1 MNELSLIQSIFL
13 FQIVGYAILRIF
25 FKPDIGR
32 RLYCGVFAFN
42 GPSDLSKALCHLVLN
57 NIKILG
63 MYNDDRGGDNAGI
76 VINNEVLRTIG
87 TEYKFKTLLER
98 NHIEVLDPAISTI
111 IIGHSRKGSVGG
123 KGHENA
129 HPFEIYEDKKNPS
142 PDWYMTGVHNGTIEN
157 WQDLLKNHVLDEK
170 EFKNDSKTMLKIIAR
185 QRKLKK
191 VKKYNVLEKYKGNG
205 VFIWYFRDEPDT
217 MYVFKGAHK
226 KYKTATKADEERPLF
241 FYECPITQGIY
252 FSSIK
257 DSLIAI
263 SADRELVKDLATNT
277 VFKFR
282 QGKLVTKD
290 SINIDREDV
299 YEFESAASSS
309 AYGYG
314 DEEYMGYWEGGFGPA
329 VRPGTQKQIGFKD
342 YTEQNQHAMAKLAA
356 KARAQEL
363 INKTLPS
370 DSSSVC
376 TVPVLPITS
385 SIKREGKTIILGAED
400 VPLKN
405 IANYKDKIYRE
416 HGLYKFGGELLNGE
430 YIINMKTNEIHSSS
444 KKNLLEQAHIF
455 EARYFYEGYML
466 KSKAALIDLQ
476 ELDKND
482 PKWKVDKAGYIM
494 SKYCSY
500 PVPTTDGKM
509 YYLNLNKAQGY
520 FEGIPY
526 SEGKVYDYKDGK
538 LIEVRKV
545 VETTSQE
552 SSFPPQEIDYGP
564 IVGPKTKIIDLHCPN
579 YSRDN
584 DRDITDPDGTTP
596 TPPKLTEEQIADQ
609 LKKNQEEDSRQEE
622 LSVIDSLEQE
632 ILEGWH
638 DLKEKIEEQMYNMD
652 PFVKEGSLKKLDFL
666 SGSLFDWGIDCIEGG
681 VVGTPKDL
689 SPHYKLD
696 DKGKLTYTN
705 VSKMRFF

>member
-1 MNELSLIQSIFL
+1 MNELSLINSILL

-42 GPSDLSKALCHLVLN
+42 GPTNLSKALCHLVLN

-63 MYNDDRGGDNAGI
+63 MYNDERGGDNAGI

-98 NHIEVLDPAISTI
+98 NHIDVLDPAISTI
-111 IIGHSRKGSVGG
+111 VIGHSRKGSVGG

-241 FYECPITQGIY
+241 FYECPITEGIY

-263 SADRELVKDLATNT
+263 SVDRELVKDLATNT

-282 QGKLVTKD
+282 QGKLVVKD
-290 SINIDREDV
+290 SITIERENI
-299 YEFESAASSS
+299 YEFESANSSVM
-309 AYGYG
+309 YGYG
-314 DEEYMGYWEGGFGPA
+314 EEYDGHWEGCGFEPA
-329 VRPGTQKQIGFKD
+329 IRPGIQKQIGFKD
-342 YTEQNQHAMAKLAA
+342 YTAQSQEAMAKQAL
-356 KARAQEL
+356 KERADHL
-363 INKTLPS
+363 VNKTLPS
-370 DSSSVC
+370 NSSNVCPIPISSS
-376 TVPVLPITS
+376 TS
-385 SIKREGKTIILGAED
+385 PTKREGKTIILGTDD

-430 YIINMKTNEIHSSS
+430 YIINMKTYEVHSSS
-444 KKNLLEQAHIF
+444 KKNLLEQDHIF
-455 EARYFYEGYML
+455 ESRFFYEGYML
-466 KSKAALIDLQ
+466 KNKIALIDLQ
-476 ELDKND
+476 ELDKDNSN
-482 PKWKVDKAGYIM
+482 WKADKAQYIM

-538 LIEVRKV
+538 LIEVRKI
-545 VETTSQE
+545 VETTNQE
-552 SSFPPQEIDYGP
+552 SSIPPQEIEYGP
-564 IVGPKTKIIDLHCPN
+564 IIGPKTKIINLHCPN
-579 YSRDN
+579 Y
-584 DRDITDPDGTTP
+584 DRDITDPDGITS
-596 TPPKLTEEQIADQ
+596 TPPKLTEEEIADQ

-622 LSVIDSLEQE
+622 LSVIDSAEQE
-632 ILEGWH
+632 ILEQWLN
-638 DLKEKIEEQMYNMD
+638 LKEKIEEQMYNMD
-652 PFVKEGSLKKLDFL
+652 PFIKDGSLKKLDFL

-681 VVGTPKDL
+681 VVGTPKNL
-689 SPHYKLD
+689 SPYYKLD
-696 DKGKLTYTN
+696 DKGKLAYSN
-705 VSKMRFF
+705 ISKMRFF